1 MSIQTIMTADE
12 SGQELVEY
20 AQQVADVLVKNNLTR
35 AQIRNI
41 FTEVRQIEAL
51 WGTSQRKEEALRRLS
66 MLKPKLAYQT
76 ARTNSLEKLKQ
87 VLSEA
92 IDEVV
97 KSPADK
103 KDATFQRFMD
113 LFEAILAYHR
123 ALGGRN

>member
-35 AQIRNI
+35 SQIRNI

-51 WGTSQRKEEALRRLS
+51 WGTSQRKDEALRRLS

-76 ARTNSLEKLKQ
+76 ARTPSVDKLKQ

-97 KSPADK
+97 KSVPEK
-103 KDATFQRFMD
+103 KDSAFQRFMD